1 MTCCKD
7 PSHPQKSHCR
17 WHTLFGVCSY
27 PTSIPVGWGG
37 APPVVTPV
45 GVGGG
50 GGKHSN
56 TVPEMLSEAVERFWD
71 EPTFASFSALITVLG
86 NEGFYGDAL
95 GAAEYAKKQSHTA
108 DEYAEAV
115 GLQTNLLKQVAEDYE
130 AGVHDSMTTLNT
142 LPPEYASEVWKRLRV
157 SAEGSTVVDPIE
169 IETVLT
175 DMPGTVNISELAG
188 DMAERWNSQIAL
200 GRLLVAP

>member
-1 MTCCKD
+1 
-7 PSHPQKSHCR
+7 
-17 WHTLFGVCSY
+17 
-27 PTSIPVGWGG
+27 
-37 APPVVTPV
+37 
-45 GVGGG
+45 
-50 GGKHSN
+50 
-56 TVPEMLSEAVERFWD
+56 MLSEAVERFWD